1 MSTAIKQTI
10 IVIDPNEEEFTENS
24 GGLSDVLER
33 FTDWIVIAGPEECS
47 VFEWDDDLRVN
58 KIDCTFEEAE
68 LEISHIGQE
77 VRR

>member
-1 MSTAIKQTI
+1 MSIAIKQTI
-10 IVIDPNEEEFTENS
+10 IVIDQNEEEFNENN
-24 GGLSDVLER
+24 GRISDVLER
-33 FTDWIVIAGPEECS
+33 RTDWIVIAGPEECS